1 MKKSII
7 THTIG
12 LCCAV
17 VATLVITGII
27 VNQDNPATVSQ
38 LLSLIVTTSLFW
50 IEIFVLDSIKEKNP

>member
-12 LCCAV
+12 LCCTV

-27 VNQDNPATVSQ
+27 VNQDNPATAPQ
-38 LLSLIVTTSLFW
+38 LVSLIFTTSLFW
-50 IEIFVLDSIKEKNP
+50 IEMFILGSIKEKNP